1 MKAKGK
7 RRFWVLGA
15 GCWVVNLSLP
25 TPNTQHLTP
34 FLLPFAFCLLPFA
47 FFACGRQDA
56 HVVAVPT
63 PTPPQRVRI
72 GAFMSLSGDTAQY
85 GISALNGIRM
95 AVDEANA
102 AGGVKEMRIDLIVR
116 DTRSDAVETSVVVD
130 KLTRDERVHA
140 LLGEV
145 VSSRSLAA
153 ARVAQRERVPM
164 LTPSATSPEIT
175 AVGDY
180 IFRSCYT
187 DTFQGVALAR
197 FAVERLGALRGALLV
212 DRYQRYSVEL
222 ARIVRED
229 FERRGGQ
236 IVAVQE
242 YPDGESD
249 FSVQLAEV
257 GAAQPDVLFIPGYY
271 MEVAL
276 IARQA
281 RALGIDSPLVG
292 GDGWDSPRLGQIGGT
307 ALSGGYFST
316 HFSAEDPDP
325 QVQRFVADYRRLFG
339 TPPDSFAATAYD
351 AARIMLAAIE
361 RAPTLERAALRDSL
375 AATKEFPG
383 VTGPVTFN
391 AERNAVKPVVVVRIG
406 DDGRQTVEA
415 HVTPEEVAPT
425 PTPTPSPTPKPR
437 RGRRR
442 A

>member
-1 MKAKGK
+1 MLALLLA
-7 RRFWVLGA
+7 LGA
-15 GCWVVNLSLP
+15 GLAGAGCR
-25 TPNTQHLTP
+25 
-34 FLLPFAFCLLPFA
+34 
-47 FFACGRQDA
+47 RQDA
-56 HVVAVPT
+56 RVVEA
-63 PTPPQRVRI
+63 PPPERVRV

-95 AVDEANA
+95 AVEEANA
-102 AGGVKEMRIDLIVR
+102 AGGIKGLRVDLFIR
-116 DTRSDAVETSVVVD
+116 DTRSDAVETGLVVE
-130 KLTRDERVHA
+130 KLAREEHVHA

-180 IFRSCYT
+180 VFRSCYT
-187 DTFQGVALAR
+187 DTFQGAALAR
-197 FAVERLGALRGALLV
+197 FAIGSLGAMRAALLV
-212 DRYQRYSVEL
+212 DRDQRYSVEL
-222 ARIVRED
+222 ARYVRED

-257 GAAQPDVLFIPGYY
+257 GAAQPDVVFIPGYY
-271 MEVAL
+271 MEVGL
-276 IARQA
+276 LARQA
-281 RALGIDSPLVG
+281 RTLGLSAPLVG
-292 GDGWDSPRLGQIGGT
+292 GDGWDSPRLTQIGGE
-307 ALSGGYFST
+307 ALAGGFFST

-339 TPPDSFAATAYD
+339 SAPDSFSATAYD

-361 RAPTLERAALRDSL
+361 RAPTLEREAVRDSL
-375 AATKEFPG
+375 AATKDFPG
-383 VTGPVTFN
+383 VTGAVTFN
-391 AERNAVKPVVVVRIG
+391 PERNAVKPIVVVRIG
-406 DDGRQTVEA
+406 PNGRQTVEA
-415 HVTPEEVAPT
+415 HVTPEDVAPPAT
-425 PTPTPSPTPKPR
+425 PTPTPTPKPR